1 MKTALLSRRPA
12 RCRPACRQRGVV
24 MLFGL
29 IALAIMLIGAAAMV
43 SSMNTSMLNAGNLGF
58 KRDMTN
64 QADRA
69 VAAAVDRLVTGAL
82 IAEAT
87 REGSLPTQNYS
98 ATILPT
104 TAQGLPTNLVDSST
118 FGTVG
123 TAANDITLTSQGVTM
138 RYVID
143 RLCANTGPATSDH
156 CSMAPD
162 ASPRSGPASGLGSP
176 QPAPKDQVL
185 YRVSIQVTGPRN
197 TQAFYQATLTL

>member
-1 MKTALLSRRPA
+1 MKTTSLSPRLQRQ
-12 RCRPACRQRGVV
+12 RIACRQRGVV

-43 SSMNTSMLNAGNLGF
+43 SSMNSSMLNAGNLGF

-69 VAAAVDRLVTGAL
+69 VAVVVNRLVSGAL
-82 IAEAT
+82 IAEVT
-87 REGSLPTQNYS
+87 REGSLAAQNYS

-104 TAQGLPTNLVDSST
+104 SAQGLPNALVNT
-118 FGTVG
+118 TAFGIVG
-123 TAANDITLTSQGVTM
+123 TAANDITLTSQGVTL

-143 RLCANTGPATSDH
+143 RLCVNTGPATSDH

-162 ASPRSGPASGLGSP
+162 ASPRSGPASALGSP
-176 QPAPKDQVL
+176 PPAPRDQVQ
-185 YRVSIQVTGPRN
+185 YRVSIQVTGPRD